1 MINMIKTT
9 LEEAQRVQ
17 SKTDWAR
24 VDAMTDEDIR
34 KAIEGDPDSVPALT
48 EDWFAKA
55 HWVEQGKNALHLVQE
70 DALVLA

>member
-1 MINMIKTT
+1 MTNIIKTT

-24 VDAMTDEDIR
+24 VDAMTDEDIM
-34 KAIEGDPDSVPALT
+34 KAIEGDHDSVPVLT

-55 HWVEQGKNALHLVQE
+55 HWVEQGKKVLHLAHE
-70 DALVLA
+70 ESLVLA